1 MLCGRYDWCLVAGFE
16 SMARWEYV
24 VLAGCAALAAG
35 AADAAAG
42 PVALAAHR
50 AVYDLAL
57 AEAGDNASMASVT
70 GRLVMEVSGS
80 ECTGY
85 ASKLRFVTQTEDA
98 EGESQVTDSRS
109 TTFESADG
117 KVLEFTNETYA
128 DDMLAE
134 QSSGKAKRE
143 GATVAV
149 SLTKPSSKSLAL
161 SHAVV
166 FPAEQMERIIASAEN
181 GEPFVHFDVYD
192 GSQDGETVFET
203 AGVIGKV
210 STATDDLG
218 SETAVARAG
227 MAGMRHWPLTIS
239 YFDKSETGDNAPF
252 YVMSFIVYENGVGR
266 TLKIDYGDFTLAGT
280 LTGLEMLPSAP
291 CP

>member
-1 MLCGRYDWCLVAGFE
+1 MLCGRYDWRSVAGFE
-16 SMARWEYV
+16 SMARWEYA
-24 VLAGCAALAAG
+24 VLAGCAALAAE
-35 AADAAAG
+35 ATSAAAG
-42 PVALAAHR
+42 PVALASHR

-70 GRLVMEVSGS
+70 GRVVMEFSGS
-80 ECTGY
+80 ECAGD
-85 ASKLRFVTQTEDA
+85 ASQLRFVTQTEAA
-98 EGESQVTDSRS
+98 EGESQGTDSRS
-109 TTFESADG
+109 TTYESADG
-117 KVLEFTNETYA
+117 KLLEFANETYA

-166 FPAEQMERIIASAEN
+166 FPAEQMERIIASAEQ
-181 GEPFVHFDVYD
+181 GEPFVHLDVYD
-192 GSQDGETVFET
+192 GSEDGETVFET

-210 STATDDLG
+210 STATDDFG
-218 SETAVARAG
+218 GETAVAKAG

>member
-1 MLCGRYDWCLVAGFE
+1 M
-16 SMARWEYV
+16 
-24 VLAGCAALAAG
+24 VLWRIAVTAAG
-35 AADAAAG
+35 AAVALDMATVAAG
-42 PVALAAHR
+42 AVSLASHR

-57 AEAGDNASMASVT
+57 AESGDGAAMTSVT
-70 GRLVMEVSGS
+70 GRLVMEFTGS
-80 ECTGY
+80 ECSGY
-85 ASKLRFVTQTEDA
+85 SSKLRFVTQTEDT

-109 TTFESADG
+109 STFESADG
-117 KVLEFTNETYA
+117 KVLEFSNETYA

-149 SLTKPSSKSLAL
+149 SLTKPSAKSLAL

-166 FPAEQMERIIASAEN
+166 FPAEQMERIIASAER
-181 GEPFVHFDVYD
+181 GDPFVHLDVYD
-192 GSQDGETVFET
+192 GSEDGETVFET

-210 STATDDLG
+210 STATDDVG
-218 SETAVARAG
+218 EEMAVSKAG
-227 MAGMRHWPLTIS
+227 MAHMRHWPLTIS

-252 YVMSFIVYENGVGR
+252 YVMSFVVYENGVGR

-280 LTGLEMLPSAP
+280 LTGLELLPSTP